1 MPRELYVPILA
12 VAALAACGGDDDGD
26 GVIEC
31 DTPSA
36 DRYLPLVIGATWT
49 YDTSDMGQPNVVK
62 TSTVEALED
71 VGERKA
77 GTIAYRVRTGKAG
90 GLGDVVSWQQDKCT
104 SVVRH
109 REQNLD
115 PITDAVVTD
124 QFYVASKL
132 RVDETPA
139 HLELGATWTTSYTE
153 VEVDNTTGQTHTKS
167 KDETWTV
174 QALDESVTT
183 AAGTFTCLKVNK
195 TTSGLADKTYWFAKG
210 VGKVQEMGE
219 AVETLTAYTIP

>member
-1 MPRELYVPILA
+1 MLRELFILTF
-12 VAALAACGGDDDGD
+12 VGAALVACGGDDDGD

-36 DRYLPLVIGATWT
+36 DRYLPLAIGATWT
-49 YDTSDMGQPNVVK
+49 YDTSDMGAPNVVK

-71 VGERKA
+71 VGDRKE
-77 GTIAYRVRTGKAG
+77 GTTAYRVRTGKAG

-115 PITDAVVTD
+115 PTTDAIVTD
-124 QFYVASKL
+124 QFYVAGKL
-132 RVDETPA
+132 RVDETPE
-139 HLELGATWTTSYTE
+139 HLVVGATWTTSYTE

-167 KDETWTV
+167 KDENWSV
-174 QALDESVTT
+174 IAVDASVTT
-183 AAGTFTCLKVNK
+183 PAGTFTCLQVNK

-219 AVETLTAYTIP
+219 AVETLTAYSIP